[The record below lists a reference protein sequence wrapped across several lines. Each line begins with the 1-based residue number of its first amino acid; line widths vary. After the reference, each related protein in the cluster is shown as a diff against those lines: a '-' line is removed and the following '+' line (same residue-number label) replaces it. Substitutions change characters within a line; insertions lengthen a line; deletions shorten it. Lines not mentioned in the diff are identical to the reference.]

1 MTGLPATPPLPPAGR
16 GDWARLLALL
26 LALILLPTL
35 AQAHAVL
42 MESSP
47 ADGARVERPPA
58 EIRLRFNEP
67 VTPVA
72 IHAFGPGGALV
83 LPGPAVASDDALRVP
98 LPPLPATPGPYTVS
112 YRVTSGDGH
121 PVAGSLLFGVGMT
134 PERPEQAE
142 ERGRNLAL
150 LAAMAARALH
160 YGSLLAAAGGGLFLA
175 LVAPGAAFRT
185 GRDWAPLSR
194 LSRLRV
200 TVALAALAVPLNLGL
215 TGALLIGESPLAL
228 LTPEA
233 WRAVLASTGGTSA
246 AIALSGLALLAVGL
260 WRNRTGV
267 GGTLTLLLGAL
278 IAIGALTVTGHAAT
292 APPSWLAAPLVGLHG
307 LTAAFWLGA
316 LGPLRAILRHAPAL
330 EAARLV
336 RRFSHGAVWVVA
348 LLIVA
353 GTGLSALQIIDPDRI
368 GSTAYG
374 QFWLVKMIGVALLL
388 GLASV
393 NRLWLTPALENGA
406 RAARERANRLLSL
419 SVTLEVAVMGLVVL
433 LTAAL
438 GTTPPPRTLVKPV
451 IEAPVGYSSVATAKG
466 RQAVIDL
473 DPARVG
479 TNRLTL
485 HLAQPDGDPFD
496 PKELSVELSQPAA
509 GIEPLSRRPTHS
521 GPGVYRLDGLTL
533 PLAGR
538 WDIRV
543 DALIDDFEKAIFRA
557 SLTVG
562 EQGPDK

>member
-1 MTGLPATPPLPPAGR
+1 MSRATRAALA
-16 GDWARLLALL
+16 ATCLLA
-26 LALILLPTL
+26 LPTL

-42 MESSP
+42 MESNP

-72 IHAFGPGGALV
+72 IHAIGPGGALI
-83 LPGPAVASDDALRVP
+83 LPGPTVASDDALRVP
-98 LPPLPATPGPYTVS
+98 LPPLPVTPAPYTIR

-134 PERPEQAE
+134 PERPEQTEA
-142 ERGRNLAL
+142 RGRNLAL

-185 GRDWAPLSR
+185 GRDWAPLGR
-194 LSRLRV
+194 LARLRL
-200 TVALAALAVPLNLGL
+200 TIALAALAVPLNLGL

-233 WRAVLASTGGTSA
+233 WWAALASTGGTSA

-260 WRNRTGV
+260 WRNRTGI
-267 GGTLTLLLGAL
+267 GGTITLLLGAL
-278 IAIGALTVTGHAAT
+278 VAVGALTATGHAAT
-292 APPSWLAAPLVGLHG
+292 APPAWLAAPLVGLHG

-336 RRFSHGAVWVVA
+336 RRFSHGSVWAVA

-353 GTGLSALQIIDPDRI
+353 GVGVSALQISDPDRI

-374 QFWLVKMIGVALLL
+374 QIWLVKMVGVALLL
-388 GLASV
+388 GLATV

-419 SVTLEVAVMGLVVL
+419 SVTVEIALMALVVL

-438 GTTPPPRTLVKPV
+438 GTTPPPRALVKPV

-466 RQAVIDL
+466 RQAVIGL

-479 TNRLTL
+479 LNRLTL
-485 HLAQPDGDPFD
+485 HLAQADGSPFD

-509 GIEPLSRRPTHS
+509 GIEPLSRRPTRT
-521 GPGVYRLDGLTL
+521 GPGAFALDGLTL
-533 PLAGR
+533 PVNGR
-538 WDIRV
+538 WELRV
-543 DALIDDFEKAIFRA
+543 DALIDDVDTAVFRA
-557 SLTVG
+557 SLPLG
-562 EQGPDK
+562 G